1 MKMFIKKRNLRGK
14 YPTILKSQSTK
25 SKTKMVN
32 MKLMDKSM
40 GQNLKRLIIEQIQ
53 KFRIIHSKVEILE
66 VINQGLPN

>member
-1 MKMFIKKRNLRGK
+1 MFTKKRNLRGK
-14 YPTILKSQSTK
+14 NHTILKSQSIK

-32 MKLMDKSM
+32 MKHMDKLM
-40 GQNLKRLIIEQIQ
+40 GLNLKRLIIEQIQ